1 MNATEIIDLWAL
13 EWTGT
18 GWMVVVEVFN
28 SDSEQYLG
36 ERGGVEV

>member
-1 MNATEIIDLWAL
+1 MGIGMDRDGI
-13 EWTGT
+13 
-18 GWMVVVEVFN
+18 VVVVKVFN